1 MPLYHAL
8 HVQARS
14 GHLPAQVAQRVG
26 HTGERRRDAGQ
37 RRRRAAAALEGGGGR
52 LLPSIYPNPSPKAQR
67 YAAPAAA
74 EPPSGSLFP
83 QQPPPVIASARA

>member
-1 MPLYHAL
+1 MTLCHTL
-8 HVQARS
+8 HVQTRPC
-14 GHLPAQVAQRVG
+14 HLPAQVAQRVG
-26 HTGERRRDAGQ
+26 HTGERRRASGQ
-37 RRRRAAAALEGGGGR
+37 RRRRAATALEGGGGR